1 MGGNDIVKLNVE
13 LEILIKENATRRT
26 KVMIYQLSYPIL
38 HSNAIPYCGVCD
50 ISIVQQRLTLITNKI
65 GIAGPIL
72 GDGAKL
78 KLSRQR
84 SALTLKVQNDV
95 IHICPSVFYML
106 FVLPTYLLQLTRM
119 IKSLTEGNTK
129 SAI

>member
-1 MGGNDIVKLNVE
+1 
-13 LEILIKENATRRT
+13 
-26 KVMIYQLSYPIL
+26 MIYQLSYPSL

-50 ISIVQQRLTLITNKI
+50 VSIVQHRLTLITNKI

-95 IHICPSVFYML
+95 IRILCPSDFYM
-106 FVLPTYLLQLTRM
+106 
-119 IKSLTEGNTK
+119 
-129 SAI
+129 